1 MVAGALQAARVVAR
15 FGSRYAVVL
24 DGAPGQEPTD
34 AIARGRRQDIVV
46 GDRVHCA
53 PARGV
58 QVIDSVAPRRNL
70 LFRSDALRVKPLAS
84 NVDQIAVVLAPQPTP
99 QIEFAWRALLAAGAA
114 GVAALVVLNKT
125 DLDGAGIGAAVDELE
140 RLGATVVRI
149 SARTAPDAAREA
161 LDAHCRER
169 VTLFV
174 GQSGMG
180 KSTLL
185 TLLLGTE
192 LRTGAISR
200 SGSHGRQ
207 TTSATQWYFHGGN
220 GALIDSP
227 GFHEFGLAHLAPLE
241 LLAGMPDFA
250 RHAGKCRFSNC
261 RHVDEP
267 DCAIRAALS
276 RGEISEARYGFYRRL
291 LLQPRPHP

>member
-1 MVAGALQAARVVAR
+1 MAAGALHAARVVAR

-24 DGAPGQEPTD
+24 DGSPGHESTD
-34 AIARGRRQDIVV
+34 AIGRGRRQDIVV

-58 QVIDSVAPRRNL
+58 QVIESVAPRRNL

-84 NVDQIAVVLAPQPTP
+84 NVDLVAVVLAPQPTP
-99 QIEFAWRALLAAGAA
+99 QAEFAWRALLAAGAA

-125 DLDGAGIGAAVDELE
+125 DMDCSGIGAVVDELE
-140 RLGATVVRI
+140 RLGASVARV
-149 SARTAPDAAREA
+149 SARSAPDAARET
-161 LDAHCRER
+161 LEEYCRER
-169 VTLFV
+169 VTVFV

-207 TTSATQWYFHGGN
+207 TTSTTQWYFHGGN

-227 GFHEFGLAHLAPLE
+227 GFHEFGLAHLAPRE

-250 RHAGKCRFSNC
+250 RHAGQCRFSDC
-261 RHVDEP
+261 RHIDEP

-276 RGEISEARYGFYRRL
+276 KGEISEARYGFYRRML
-291 LLQPRPHP
+291 TEARQQP